1 MATKK
6 STKAPAQTIM
16 VGGTPITVP
25 SQTATKKPQSTQS
38 LVNSILKQGKAIQ
51 SQGKAAVAETKSAAQ
66 QVTAATAGAQNAIQG
81 FAKATGSDLPSAPAN
96 VPFANGF
103 RQPGPADQT
112 TVVGITAPE
121 FLPPAPISADRR
133 DAFAMLEDT
142 FRQYGL
148 EALTPVIQGYMR
160 SDIGPY
166 EASLKLKNEQ
176 VYKDRFKG
184 NELRRAAG
192 LNVLSEAEYLNQ
204 ENTYKEVFKS
214 YNQMTLMGS
223 DTKAQ
228 RDYMANLMAQDVSPY
243 EVKNRFDVATDRIT
257 NADPAI
263 KAQLKAYYG
272 LTDDKMVSFV
282 LAPEQ
287 TLASIQQQI
296 STAEIG
302 SAAAQAGKEFAIS
315 KERASELAKYG
326 VDLQEARA
334 GYQAIASGLPRGQK
348 LAAIYGDTYTQQMA
362 EEDVFKG
369 ATTAGQQAIGY
380 ENKAA
385 NKRKRFASL
394 ERAAFGGQT
403 GVTQGA
409 LGSSGRGSF

>member
-6 STKAPAQTIM
+6 PAQTVI
-16 VGGTPITVP
+16 VGGTPVTVP
-25 SQTATKKPQSTQS
+25 AAFGAGTTTKKPQSTQS
-38 LVNSILKQGKAIQ
+38 LVDSILKQGKAIQ
-51 SQGKAAVAETKSAAQ
+51 SQGKVAVAETKALGQ
-66 QVTAATAGAQNAIQG
+66 QATAAAAGAQNAIRG
-81 FAKATGSDLPSAPAN
+81 FAAATGSDMPSAPAN
-96 VPFANGF
+96 IPFAGGM
-103 RQPGPADQT
+103 RQASPSDSP
-112 TVVGITAPE
+112 VIGITAPQY
-121 FLPPAPISADRR
+121 LPPAAISEDRR

-148 EALTPVIQGYMR
+148 EALTSVIQGYMR

-176 VYKDRFKG
+176 IYKDRFKG

-214 YNQMTLMGS
+214 YNQMSLMGA
-223 DTKAQ
+223 DTKSQ
-228 RDYMANLMAQDVSPY
+228 RDFMANMMAQDLSPY
-243 EVKNRFDVATDRIT
+243 EVKNRFDVATERVT

-263 KAQLKAYYG
+263 KAQLKTYYG

-282 LAPEQ
+282 LAPEK
-287 TLASIQQQI
+287 TLSDIQQQI
-296 STAEIG
+296 TTAEIG
-302 SAAAQAGKEFAIS
+302 SAASQAGLGVTQA
-315 KERASELAKYG
+315 RATELAKYG

-334 GYQAIASGLPRGQK
+334 GYNAIASGLPRGQK

-369 ATTAGQQAIGY
+369 VTSAGQQAIGY

-409 LGSSGRGSF
+409 LGTSGRGSF

>member
-6 STKAPAQTIM
+6 PAQTVI
-16 VGGTPITVP
+16 VGGTPVTVP
-25 SQTATKKPQSTQS
+25 ASFGAGTTTKKPQSTQS
-38 LVNSILKQGKAIQ
+38 LVDSILKQGKAIQ
-51 SQGKAAVAETKSAAQ
+51 SQGKVAVAETKALGQ
-66 QVTAATAGAQNAIQG
+66 QATAAAAGAQNAIRG
-81 FAKATGSDLPSAPAN
+81 FAAATGSDMPSAPAN
-96 VPFANGF
+96 IPFADGM
-103 RQPGPADQT
+103 RQASPSDSP
-112 TVVGITAPE
+112 VIGITAPQ
-121 FLPPAPISADRR
+121 FLPPAAISADRR

-176 VYKDRFKG
+176 IYKDRFKG

-192 LNVLSEAEYLNQ
+192 LNVLSEAEYINQ

-214 YNQMTLMGS
+214 YNQMSLMGA
-223 DTKAQ
+223 DTKSQ
-228 RDYMANLMAQDVSPY
+228 RDFMANMMAQDLSPY
-243 EVKNRFDVATDRIT
+243 EVKNRFDVATERVT
-257 NADPAI
+257 NADPAV
-263 KAQLKAYYG
+263 KAQLKTYYG

-282 LAPEQ
+282 LAPEK
-287 TLASIQQQI
+287 TLSDIQQQI
-296 STAEIG
+296 TTAEIG
-302 SAAAQAGKEFAIS
+302 SAASQAGLGVTQA
-315 KERASELAKYG
+315 RATELAKYG

-334 GYQAIASGLPRGQK
+334 GYNAIASGLPRGQK

-369 ATTAGQQAIGY
+369 VTTAGQQAIGY

-409 LGSSGRGSF
+409 LGTSGRGSF

>member
-6 STKAPAQTIM
+6 PAQTVI
-16 VGGTPITVP
+16 VGGTPVTVP
-25 SQTATKKPQSTQS
+25 SQAGIKKPQSTQS
-38 LVNSILKQGKAIQ
+38 LVDSILKQGKAIQ
-51 SQGKAAVAETKSAAQ
+51 SKGKAAVSETKALGQ
-66 QVTAATAGAQNAIQG
+66 QATAAAAGAQNAVRG
-81 FAKATGSDLPSAPAN
+81 FAAATGSDMPSAPAN
-96 VPFANGF
+96 IPFAGGM
-103 RQPGPADQT
+103 RQASPSDSP
-112 TVVGITAPE
+112 VIGITAPQ
-121 FLPPAPISADRR
+121 FLPPAAISADRR

-176 VYKDRFKG
+176 IYKDRFKG

-214 YNQMTLMGS
+214 YNQMSLMGA
-223 DTKAQ
+223 DTKSQ
-228 RDYMANLMAQDVSPY
+228 RDFMANMMAQDLSPY
-243 EVKNRFDVATDRIT
+243 EVKNRFDVATERVT
-257 NADPAI
+257 NADPAV
-263 KAQLKAYYG
+263 KAQLKTYYG

-282 LAPEQ
+282 LAPEK
-287 TLASIQQQI
+287 TLSDIQQQI
-296 STAEIG
+296 TTAEIG
-302 SAAAQAGKEFAIS
+302 SAASQAGLGVTQA
-315 KERASELAKYG
+315 RATELAKYG

-334 GYQAIASGLPRGQK
+334 GYNAIASGLPRGQK

-369 ATTAGQQAIGY
+369 VTSAGQQAIGY

-409 LGSSGRGSF
+409 LGTSGRGSF